1 MIVRLQSNWYYYA
14 KIDKDSIADSGDS
27 ALIGRLGGEYGL
39 NRIF

>member
-27 ALIGRLGGEYGL
+27 TDRETGMRA
-39 NRIF
+39 